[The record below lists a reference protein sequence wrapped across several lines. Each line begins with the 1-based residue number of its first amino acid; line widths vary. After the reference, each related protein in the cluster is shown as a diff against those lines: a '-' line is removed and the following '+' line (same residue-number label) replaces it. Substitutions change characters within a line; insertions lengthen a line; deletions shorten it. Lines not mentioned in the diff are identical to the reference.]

1 MSYLSTFTTYIQEF
15 IDKLCGH
22 YPEDKDFSNFKAYII
37 ILKKTNPR
45 AILNLFNTHCI
56 KYTEQIK
63 TKDEKFLLTTDFTKD
78 KINIENV
85 INDDNAFDIINKIR
99 NYWKLMDTPTK
110 ESIWQYLNLF
120 IMLSSK
126 ISKD

>member
-63 TKDEKFLLTTDFTKD
+63 TKDEKFLLKF
-78 KINIENV
+78 
-85 INDDNAFDIINKIR
+85 IIIKKSN
-99 NYWKLMDTPTK
+99 
-110 ESIWQYLNLF
+110 F
-120 IMLSSK
+120 IFLSQSFFCTNEL
-126 ISKD
+126 IL